1 MNKKVLVTGGTGF
14 IGKAVIE
21 ILSNKSYEIHAISSK
36 KQENSKNVIF
46 HQLDLLNFTSLAEFF
61 AKNHFENLL
70 HLAWYVDGDYQ
81 RNNINLDWT
90 IATFNLL
97 KLFKENGGKKF
108 LAAGSMLEYDFK
120 YGYLNED
127 LTPTASGSLYG
138 ECKNSIFK
146 ITKTYCEQNNI
157 DFKWARIFN
166 VYGPG
171 EKKQRLMPSVIIS
184 CFKNED
190 VRVSDCLKFQDYLY
204 VNDMA
209 SGIIALF
216 ESSYNGAMNIC
227 SGVPI
232 QLRYI
237 VNKIAEL
244 THFKG
249 KILWGAI
256 PAKFDN
262 NVVVGDNQKL
272 LNLGWRAKIPLDDG
286 LEETIKW
293 WKDKI

>member
-21 ILSNKSYEIHAISSK
+21 ILSNKNYEIHAISSK

-46 HQLDLLNFTSLAEFF
+46 HQLDLLNFTSLAELFT
-61 AKNHFENLL
+61 KNHFENLL

-90 IATFNLL
+90 IATLNLL

-166 VYGPG
+166 IYGPG

-190 VRVSDCLKFQDYLY
+190 VRVSDCLKFQDYLH

-227 SGVPI
+227 SGKPI

-244 THFKG
+244 TNFKG

-262 NVVVGDNQKL
+262 NVVVGDNKKL
-272 LNLGWRAKIPLDDG
+272 LNLGWKPEFLLDDG